1 MRLSPIIGQSGGY
14 SERRNRFANQPAE
27 PLSTR
32 PISSE
37 VADIPTLGQVL

>member
-14 SERRNRFANQPAE
+14 SESATAANQPAE